1 MIDSLQ
7 LLLGEIQMEKLHDHA
22 VIKEVLSTVE
32 KYLEGI
38 IEAEEMYMHMH
49 VVSHACLQLDFPK
62 NNKKDI
68 ETNN

>member
-1 MIDSLQ
+1 
-7 LLLGEIQMEKLHDHA
+7 MEKLHDHA